1 MKNKIHNHPGMESN
15 FNIDKDHVIIDKPDF
30 EKANKAIA
38 IVDKI
43 SKLDL
48 RQNGGYVKDI
58 GEFLD
63 LITES
68 KKINQH
74 D

>member
-15 FNIDKDHVIIDKPDF
+15 FNIDKDHVIIDRADF

-38 IVDKI
+38 IIDKI

-48 RQNGGYVKDI
+48 SKNGGSIKDI
-58 GEFLD
+58 GEFID

-68 KKINQH
+68 KSINS
-74 D
+74 